1 MTKKQK
7 TSLIP
12 VERIERA
19 ILLIRGHKVMLDR
32 DLAELYGVKA
42 IALRQQVS
50 RNKARFPSDFL
61 FRLSQDEAEALVSQ
75 NVIPSKR
82 SLGGSLPFAFT
93 QEGVAMLSSVLHSER
108 AVLVNIE
115 IMRTFVHLRE
125 MLTSNVELARRLDEL
140 EKKYDKQFRVVFDA
154 IRQFMAP
161 VPPRPHKQIGFH
173 VREKK

>member
-19 ILLIRGHKVMLDR
+19 ILLMRGHKVMLDR

-50 RNKARFPSDFL
+50 RNKARFPSDFM
-61 FRLSQDEAEALVSQ
+61 FRLSREEAEALVSQ

-93 QEGVAMLSSVLHSER
+93 QAGNTGS
-108 AVLVNIE
+108 
-115 IMRTFVHLRE
+115 
-125 MLTSNVELARRLDEL
+125 
-140 EKKYDKQFRVVFDA
+140 
-154 IRQFMAP
+154 
-161 VPPRPHKQIGFH
+161 
-173 VREKK
+173 